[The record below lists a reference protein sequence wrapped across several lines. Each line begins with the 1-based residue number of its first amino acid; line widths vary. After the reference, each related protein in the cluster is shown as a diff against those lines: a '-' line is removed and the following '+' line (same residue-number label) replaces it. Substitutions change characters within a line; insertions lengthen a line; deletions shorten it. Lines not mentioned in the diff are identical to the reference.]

1 MSLSFLEHLQSDLA
15 RIQSLAAGDLSAQV
29 PSCPGWDLAKLVGH
43 LGRVHRMALAV
54 ISTGSMTPAP
64 PAELAAPPADHDGLR
79 AYFAES
85 STQLVHDL
93 STTPLDAPCWTF
105 LGTGDVTAFW
115 HRRMAQEHAVHR
127 YDAELAVNDPNPIPV
142 DLAIDG
148 VNEYFIMTNVRV
160 LPKKPEFALGG
171 TLHLHTTDS
180 PDGEWM
186 IEQTGSSLIV
196 SHGHGKGDAAV
207 RGTASDLL
215 LGLWGR
221 KDLTCN
227 TIFEH
232 FGIPAITAALAS
244 LGGN

>member
-1 MSLSFLEHLQSDLA
+1 MNFLEHLQADLA
-15 RIQSLAAGDLSAQV
+15 RIQSLAAGDLSSAV
-29 PSCPGWDLAKLVGH
+29 PSCPGWDLGRLVGH

-54 ISTGSMTPAP
+54 ISTGAMSPAAPGDLKAP
-64 PAELAAPPADHDGLR
+64 PEGHDALR

-85 STQLVHDL
+85 SAQLVHDL

-105 LGTGDVTAFW
+105 LDTGDVTAFW

-127 YDAELAVNDPNPIPV
+127 YDAELAVNDPQPIPI

-148 VNEYFIMTNVRV
+148 VNEYFIIANGRV
-160 LPKKPEFALGG
+160 LPEKSEFALDG

-186 IEQTGSSLIV
+186 IEQTGRALTV
-196 SHGHGKGDAAV
+196 THAHGKGEAAV

-215 LGLWGR
+215 LALWGR
-221 KDLTCN
+221 KDLTSP
-227 TIFEH
+227 TTFEH
-232 FGIPAITAALAS
+232 FGNPAITAALAS

>member
-1 MSLSFLEHLQSDLA
+1 MNFLEHLQADLA
-15 RIQSLAAGDLSAQV
+15 RIQSLAAGDLSSAV
-29 PSCPGWDLAKLVGH
+29 PSCPGWDLGRLVGH

-54 ISTGSMTPAP
+54 ISTGSMNPAP
-64 PAELAAPPADHDGLR
+64 PAELQAPPEDHDALR

-85 STQLVHDL
+85 SAQLVHDL

-115 HRRMAQEHAVHR
+115 HRRLAHEHAIHR
-127 YDAELAVNDPNPIPV
+127 YDAELAINDSQPIPI

-186 IEQTGSSLIV
+186 IEQSGSSFIV

-215 LGLWGR
+215 LALWGR
-221 KDLTCN
+221 KNLADAT
-227 TIFEH
+227 TFEH
-232 FGIPAITAALAS
+232 FGNPTITAALAA

>member
-1 MSLSFLEHLQSDLA
+1 MNFLHPLQHDLD
-15 RIQSLAAGDLSAQV
+15 RITSIAAGDLTAAV
-29 PSCPGWDLAKLVGH
+29 PSCPGWDLGRLVGH
-43 LGRVHRMALAV
+43 LGRVQRMALAV
-54 ISTGSMTPAP
+54 ISTGSMSPAA
-64 PAELAAPPADHDGLR
+64 PADLAAPPEDHDALR
-79 AYFAES
+79 AYFSES
-85 STQLVHDL
+85 SVKLVHDL
-93 STTPLDAPCWTF
+93 TTTPLDAPCWTF

-115 HRRMAQEHAVHR
+115 HRRMAHENAVHR

-148 VNEYFIMTNVRV
+148 VNEYFIMANVRV
-160 LPKKPEFALGG
+160 VPRKPDFVLGG

-186 IEQTGSSLIV
+186 IEQTGTSLAV

-221 KDLTCN
+221 KDLTN
-227 TIFEH
+227 TATFEH
-232 FGIPAITAALAS
+232 FGNPAISAALAT
-244 LGGN
+244 LGGT

>member
-1 MSLSFLEHLQSDLA
+1 MNFLEHLRSDLQRMNA
-15 RIQSLAAGDLSAQV
+15 LAAGDLSVAV
-29 PSCPGWDLAKLVGH
+29 PSCPGWDLGRLIGH

-54 ISTGSMTPAP
+54 ISTGSMSPAP
-64 PAELAAPPADHDGLR
+64 PAQLAAPPDDHDGLR
-79 AYFAES
+79 AYFSES
-85 STQLVHDL
+85 SAQLLHDL
-93 STTPLDAPCWTF
+93 ATTPLDAPCWTF

-115 HRRMAQEHAVHR
+115 HRRMAQEHAIHR

-148 VNEYFIMTNVRV
+148 VNEYFIMANVRV
-160 LPKKPEFALGG
+160 LPKKSDFVLGG

-186 IEQTGSSLIV
+186 IEQSGSQLVV
-196 SHGHGKGDAAV
+196 SHDHGKGDAAV
-207 RGTASDLL
+207 RGSASDLL

-221 KDLTCN
+221 ENLSASN
-227 TIFEH
+227 SFEH
-232 FGIPAITAALAS
+232 FGNPAVTAALAS